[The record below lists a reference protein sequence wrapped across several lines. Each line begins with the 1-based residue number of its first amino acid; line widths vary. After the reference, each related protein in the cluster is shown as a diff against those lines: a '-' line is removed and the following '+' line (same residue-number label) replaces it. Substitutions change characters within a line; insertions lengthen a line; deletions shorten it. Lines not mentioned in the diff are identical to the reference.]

1 MEEPERV
8 EGCWSSCK
16 PGAPHSHRSAVDRC
30 HSETFAVFQMLRR
43 LQEEFG
49 QRICRTY
56 VISMS
61 HTESDL
67 LEVLLLA
74 KLSA

>member
-1 MEEPERV
+1 
-8 EGCWSSCK
+8 
-16 PGAPHSHRSAVDRC
+16 
-30 HSETFAVFQMLRR
+30 MLQR

-49 QRICRTY
+49 PRICNSY

-61 HTESDL
+61 HTASDL

-74 KLSA
+74 KEAGL